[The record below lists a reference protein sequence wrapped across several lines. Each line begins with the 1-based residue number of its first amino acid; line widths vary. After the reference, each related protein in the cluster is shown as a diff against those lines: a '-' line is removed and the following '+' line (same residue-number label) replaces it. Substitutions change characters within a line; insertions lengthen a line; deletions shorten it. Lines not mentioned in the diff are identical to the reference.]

1 MRLEK
6 HLPSF
11 INGLKQFKEIDKTHT
26 AELDKIDT
34 KLIELQ
40 DNQFIETANNKGLS
54 RYENMLGIQPDNDI
68 DIRRFNILSKYNSS
82 IPFSMRWLINM
93 LNTTVGKGMYL
104 LEFDNNHYTLT
115 ISVVSD
121 KEYVVPSLLHDL
133 RKKLPANLIIK
144 LNILNSIDAPIYTGF
159 IIRTG
164 DKQMI

>member
-82 IPFSMRWLINM
+82 IPFS
-93 LNTTVGKGMYL
+93 
-104 LEFDNNHYTLT
+104 
-115 ISVVSD
+115 
-121 KEYVVPSLLHDL
+121 
-133 RKKLPANLIIK
+133 
-144 LNILNSIDAPIYTGF
+144 IY
-159 IIRTG
+159 
-164 DKQMI
+164 